1 DWQQAGLAL
10 ADAAEHA
17 PELVAKG
24 IEALA
29 GQLPEPAA
37 SIIGDEAV
45 AQQLAEASPETLRAL
60 LEGKPDEALQHLAE
74 NRELSD
80 AVIDAAMADP
90 ESAFAQNVSA
100 LGLTADDLKEAAGG
114 LPDEMNAVE
123 LATQAESAEDWRQ
136 VGLGMVGAA
145 GDAPGVVS
153 TGIEALAAQLPEG
166 VARTVLG
173 DPDVA
178 TQLAEASPEALRALL
193 NGDAEGALST
203 LAGDKDLRD
212 AVIDAA
218 ATDPQVAALMEQY
231 DISADELKQAGD
243 AAPHLFSAIQAVAD
257 GRIPDALESLRAAGE
272 SAPDLMADI
281 GVAIYEQ
288 LDPEMQQTLQSLGV
302 DGESIRESAAA
313 LPSLVDA
320 ANAVAAGE
328 WTDAVDAV
336 LEAGQ
341 AAPGMATSL
350 IQKLGESI
358 PGDTLAGALLSDEA
372 VASALAS
379 DPALHEAIGQ
389 LLDGQVLEG
398 ASALLHNASVRDAVL
413 EVVADD
419 ADVAAALEKVGL
431 TSDDLLEAGAASP
444 HLLDAG
450 IALADNDL
458 PGAMESL
465 AAAADA
471 APGLLEKAAG
481 ALYDALPQP
490 VRDKFTELGLTR
502 DELAQ
507 AGAALPHFY
516 DAVRAVGTGDAEGA
530 LQALANGIGA
540 APDLVTKAILA
551 IGNQLPEQFGLLR
564 ALDR

>member
-1 DWQQAGLAL
+1 
-10 ADAAEHA
+10 
-17 PELVAKG
+17 
-24 IEALA
+24 
-29 GQLPEPAA
+29 
-37 SIIGDEAV
+37 
-45 AQQLAEASPETLRAL
+45 
-60 LEGKPDEALQHLAE
+60 
-74 NRELSD
+74 
-80 AVIDAAMADP
+80 
-90 ESAFAQNVSA
+90 
-100 LGLTADDLKEAAGG
+100 
-114 LPDEMNAVE
+114 
-123 LATQAESAEDWRQ
+123 
-136 VGLGMVGAA
+136 
-145 GDAPGVVS
+145 
-153 TGIEALAAQLPEG
+153 
-166 VARTVLG
+166 
-173 DPDVA
+173 
-178 TQLAEASPEALRALL
+178 
-193 NGDAEGALST
+193 
-203 LAGDKDLRD
+203 
-212 AVIDAA
+212 
-218 ATDPQVAALMEQY
+218 
-231 DISADELKQAGD
+231 
-243 AAPHLFSAIQAVAD
+243 
-257 GRIPDALESLRAAGE
+257 
-272 SAPDLMADI
+272 
-281 GVAIYEQ
+281 
-288 LDPEMQQTLQSLGV
+288 
-302 DGESIRESAAA
+302 
-313 LPSLVDA
+313 
-320 ANAVAAGE
+320 
-328 WTDAVDAV
+328 
-336 LEAGQ
+336 
-341 AAPGMATSL
+341 
-350 IQKLGESI
+350 
-358 PGDTLAGALLSDEA
+358 TLAGALLSDEA

-564 ALDR
+564 ALMTDEALVSTLVGDSSVHESLRMLLEGDIPGGLQGLGDNEDLMTAVGNVLAQDEGLMQRLEPLGITTAEEISQLGPTISNVFELAEAVGAGDVRASIEAFANFASELPSGIRQKVLDNVIGGLDLNPALESLLGGVIDAMTNPEIAEAVGAAFAAFASGDPLEFVRKLGEAGALIADQS